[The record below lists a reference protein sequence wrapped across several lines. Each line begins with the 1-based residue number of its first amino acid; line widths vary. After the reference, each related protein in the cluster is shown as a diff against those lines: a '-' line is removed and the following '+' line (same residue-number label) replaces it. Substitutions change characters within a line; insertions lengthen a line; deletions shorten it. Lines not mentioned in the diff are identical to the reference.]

1 MFLPLAFAAL
11 VPAAAAGASAAEVRP
26 CPGFASGRAN
36 PVEVHR
42 FYVRRVISIVNA
54 AAAED
59 LAALD
64 ALVSPEASLEIWRGD
79 YSVGGR
85 EPGRAV
91 AIEMVRILRPVR
103 YQSQI
108 GQPGPISVLS
118 TICTH
123 EVTLL
128 FRTEEPT
135 VGFSMTFN
143 FRDGVMVSATG
154 SEVALFEGGLP

>member
-1 MFLPLAFAAL
+1 M
-11 VPAAAAGASAAEVRP
+11 
-26 CPGFASGRAN
+26 
-36 PVEVHR
+36 
-42 FYVRRVISIVNA
+42 ISIVNA

>member
-1 MFLPLAFAAL
+1 MFLAFAFAAFA
-11 VPAAAAGASAAEVRP
+11 PAAAAAPGAAEVRH

-36 PVEVHR
+36 PVELHR
-42 FYVRRVISIVNA
+42 FYARRVIRIVNA
-54 AAAED
+54 AVAED
-59 LAALD
+59 LAALE

-85 EPGRAV
+85 EPGRAA

-108 GQPGPISVLS
+108 GRPGPISLLS

-135 VGFSMTFN
+135 VGFSMTFS
-143 FRDGVMVSATG
+143 FRDGLMVSATG